1 MTPIVTVAMLRADR
15 TVRPDITG
23 IIHDGLRGNVTG
35 LRGNVSGL
43 RGNVTGLR
51 GNVSGLSGDVSG
63 LRGNV
68 TGLSGDVDY
77 CDISDAER
85 DAGVAVATLVLPA

>member
-1 MTPIVTVAMLRADR
+1 MTPIVTVAMLRDDR

-35 LRGNVSGL
+35 LS
-43 RGNVTGLR
+43 GNVTGLR
-51 GNVSGLSGDVSG
+51 GNVSGL
-63 LRGNV
+63 R
-68 TGLSGDVDY
+68 GDVDY